1 MSKQLTQAQLVRAMR
16 ISIFS
21 GASSVVWQLVCS
33 IQPLF
38 NVFFQNY
45 LGASAG
51 QLGLLVT
58 IIQAAAAFQILGI
71 FLYGWIG
78 RLKPI
83 FMVGHV
89 VHRSL
94 TAIIAFVA
102 FYVAR
107 GGSSERGIVIII
119 VAMGISWCF
128 ANATSAC
135 WWGWVADL
143 FPESTRGSFFMRRSA
158 VIQTVNII
166 WFFIASTMLDIFPKS
181 QAMIVIGVIVS
192 VGAVAGILDIVSQ
205 LVTPEILPDKKNEFD
220 AETAFEPLH
229 NKDFVKYA
237 VAIGL
242 ATFSMNLVS
251 PFQSP
256 YVVDPKRIG
265 APTTWLGIM
274 QLISQSLWVLAAPF
288 WGTVMDRWGRKP
300 VVILGTLLVAGW
312 LGYLALTPDNYFIV
326 LPLISATCGIL
337 SPAFWEG
344 SNQMMLSLAP
354 VKNRVSYVAWY
365 LAIVGLVSAPGS
377 LAGGLLSDALSGVRI
392 PAGPFTF
399 TNFHIVQL
407 LAIVLCVG
415 CAFLISRVREGSEK
429 PFGFVI
435 KQIANPEI
443 VRTFQN
449 LDSLGRSLSAI
460 SSTEIL
466 RNFDSRSG
474 ELPLR
479 DIIERLDDPDTAVQ
493 EEAARALGRIP
504 SSQSVDALILRLLDP
519 ESDIRLQAARSL
531 GKIGDRKAVGALVGC
546 LWESDGELQKA
557 CLEALADIG
566 DEESIKQVM
575 AFLRESQSD
584 RMRQIGSAAAARL
597 GVFEAAWEI
606 FPNLFRA
613 KTKTARKQYAIAM
626 ANLLGKPDEFY
637 QYVTG
642 SDATIQG
649 RQKKIIARFSLNMRE
664 VYARQRKKGKLK
676 VDVIEAIR
684 AALEEDRN
692 VDALRETIAFSER
705 LFRDIFGE
713 GVGRDMLWRVDQKL
727 GVFYWMMEQS
737 REYLE
742 HATAGNATESASES
756 PKDGQSVA
764 ETARLVTLIS
774 VYFLSA
780 F

>member
-1 MSKQLTQAQLVRAMR
+1 MR

-21 GASSVVWQLVCS
+21 GASCVVWQLVCS

-51 QLGLLVT
+51 QLGLLVS
-58 IIQAAAAFQILGI
+58 IIQVSGVFQILVI

-78 RLKPI
+78 RQKPI
-83 FMVGHV
+83 FMIGHV
-89 VHRSL
+89 IHRSL

-107 GGSSERGIVIII
+107 GGSNERGIVIII

-143 FPESTRGSFFMRRSA
+143 FPESTRGTFFMRRSSI
-158 VIQTVNII
+158 IQIVNII
-166 WFFIASTMLDIFPKS
+166 WFFVASTMLDIFPKGS
-181 QAMIVIGVIVS
+181 ALTVFGVIIS
-192 VGAVAGILDIVSQ
+192 VGAIAGLLDILSQ
-205 LVTPEILPDKKNEFD
+205 IVTPEVLPDTKPEFD
-220 AETAFEPLH
+220 AKTAFEPLH
-229 NKDFVKYA
+229 NKDFVRYA

-256 YVVDPKRIG
+256 YVVNPSRIG
-265 APTTWLGIM
+265 APNTWLGIM
-274 QLISQSLWVLAAPF
+274 QVISQFLWVLVAPF
-288 WGTVMDRWGRKP
+288 WGTIMDRWGRKP
-300 VVILGTLLVAGW
+300 VVIAGTLLVIGW
-312 LGYLALTPDNYFIV
+312 LGYLVLTPSNYFIV
-326 LPLISATCGIL
+326 LPLISIVCGVL

-354 VKNRVSYVAWY
+354 VKNRVAYVAWY

-377 LAGGLLSDALSGVRI
+377 LAGGLLSDALVNVRI
-392 PAGPFTF
+392 PAGEFVF

-407 LAIVLCVG
+407 LSIVFCCI

-435 KQIANPEI
+435 SQIANPQI
-443 VRTFQN
+443 IRTFQN
-449 LDSLGRSLSAI
+449 LDSLARSPSAE
-460 SSTEIL
+460 SNTEIL
-466 RNFDSRSG
+466 RTFDSQTG
-474 ELPLR
+474 QLALK
-479 DIIERLDDPDTAVQ
+479 DIIEKLDDPDTAVQ

-504 SSQSVDALILRLLDP
+504 SGQSVDALILHLLDQN
-519 ESDIRLQAARSL
+519 SDIRVQSARSL

-546 LWESDGELQKA
+546 LWESNEDLQKA

-575 AFLRESQSD
+575 CFLRESQTE
-584 RMRQIGSAAAARL
+584 RMKQISSAAAARL

-606 FPNLFRA
+606 FPNLLKG

-637 QYVTG
+637 QYISGNANVLE
-642 SDATIQG
+642 S
-649 RQKKIIARFSLNMRE
+649 RQKKLIARFSLNMQE
-664 VYARQRKKGKLK
+664 VYARKHKNERLTI
-676 VDVIEAIR
+676 DVIEKIHT
-684 AALEEDRN
+684 ALEEDRN
-692 VDALRETIAFSER
+692 DEALREMIKFVDR
-705 LFRDIFGE
+705 LITDIFG
-713 GVGRDMLWRVDQKL
+713 VNRQRDFLGRIDQKL
-727 GVFYWMMEQS
+727 EIFSWMMDLAKN
-737 REYLE
+737 YLDNPPCDIAE
-742 HATAGNATESASES
+742 PDIQDTA
-756 PKDGQSVA
+756 K
-764 ETARLVTLIS
+764 LVTLIS
-774 VYFLSA
+774 VYFLSEY
-780 F
+780 